1 MEWVTRS
8 TCAAPVC
15 ARTLS
20 MTSASWRAV
29 VSLDC
34 AVLYVH
40 AFSSLGDH
48 PSAANRPFIVSQV
61 EPLLFQ
67 PCTNTIGSCAA
78 AWAVEAGA
86 RNAASRE
93 SVEATRKAVRRMNLK
108 PPESGSYW
116 TVL

>member
-20 MTSASWRAV
+20 MKSASWRAV
-29 VSLDC
+29 VALDC

-40 AFSSLGDH
+40 AVSSLGDH
-48 PSAANRPFIVSQV
+48 PSAANRLFIVSQV
-61 EPLLFQ
+61 DPLLFQ
-67 PCTNTIGSCAA
+67 PCTKTIGSCAA

-86 RNAASRE
+86 KNAARRE
-93 SVEATRKAVRRMNLK
+93 RVEVTRKAVRRMNLNL
-108 PPESGSYW
+108 P
-116 TVL
+116 